1 MNSSAQVNQDSRDR
15 DVVID
20 IPEQAGYLKDFDLV
34 GLRHD
39 APDDEQA
46 TKNRLL
52 VAAVKLFAD
61 RGYEAS
67 SMRELAAEV
76 GVKAPAIYNHFDSKT
91 QVLSTAVDYA
101 LSDFLASV
109 LTGLE
114 EFPKQERLFELL
126 RRHARY
132 KTNDVALARAQDK
145 LVDADFMR
153 RVLPPASYDRY
164 TAALAGYRAI
174 VRDLV
179 VAAAPQSEHDPAVN
193 LPVLVSAL
201 IEMVD
206 RVSSWFRP
214 DGTLS
219 GDEIADQC
227 VVIARRIVVS

>member
-1 MNSSAQVNQDSRDR
+1 MNQDSRDR
-15 DVVID
+15 DVVIAT
-20 IPEQAGYLKDFDLV
+20 PEQAGYLKDFDLV

-39 APDDEQA
+39 APDDEQS
-46 TKNRLL
+46 TKNRVL

>member
-1 MNSSAQVNQDSRDR
+1 VNQDSRDR
-15 DVVID
+15 DVVIAT
-20 IPEQAGYLKDFDLV
+20 PEQAGYLKDFDLV

>member
-1 MNSSAQVNQDSRDR
+1 MTGARSLDAATSAQVS
-15 DVVID
+15 DVGD
-20 IPEQAGYLKDFDLV
+20 GRGRSYLADFDLAT
-34 GLRHD
+34 LTNPS
-39 APDDEQA
+39 ADDDQA
-46 TKNRLL
+46 TRSRLL
-52 VAAVKLFAD
+52 IAAVKLFAD

-76 GVKAPAIYNHFDSKT
+76 GVKAPAIYNHFDSKSE
-91 QVLSTAVDYA
+91 VLSAAVDYA
-101 LSDFLASV
+101 LSDFLATV

-114 EFPKQERLFELL
+114 AFPQSDRLFELL

-132 KTNDVALARAQDK
+132 KTDDVALARAQDK
-145 LVDADFMR
+145 LVDLDFMR
-153 RVLPPASYDRY
+153 RVLPPEAYQQY
-164 TAALAGYRAI
+164 TAALAGYRGI

-179 VAAAPQSEHDPAVN
+179 TIAAPTAQADPAVN

-214 DGTLS
+214 DGSLT

-227 VVIARRIVVS
+227 VVIARRMVVS

>member
-1 MNSSAQVNQDSRDR
+1 MTSAASIDPDPHDR
-15 DVVID
+15 GASA
-20 IPEQAGYLKDFDLV
+20 PAPTGSAYLADFDLA
-34 GLRHD
+34 GLRNPT
-39 APDDEQA
+39 PDDEQA
-46 TKNRLL
+46 TRKRLL

-76 GVKAPAIYNHFDSKT
+76 GVKAPAIYNHFDSKSA
-91 QVLSTAVDYA
+91 VLSAAVDYA
-101 LSDFLASV
+101 LSDFLATV

-114 EFPKQERLFELL
+114 EFDESDRLFELL

-132 KTNDVALARAQDK
+132 KTDDVALARAQDK
-145 LVDADFMR
+145 LVDLDFMR
-153 RVLPPASYDRY
+153 RVLPREAYERDM
-164 TAALAGYRAI
+164 AALAGYRAI

-179 VAAAPQSEHDPAVN
+179 TAAAPQAQSDPEVN

-214 DGTLS
+214 DGSLT

-227 VVIARRIVVS
+227 VVVARRMVVS

>member
-1 MNSSAQVNQDSRDR
+1 MIAT
-15 DVVID
+15 
-20 IPEQAGYLKDFDLV
+20 PEQAGYLKDFDLV

-46 TKNRLL
+46 TKNRLF

-126 RRHARY
+126 RRHAPQDQRRRPC
-132 KTNDVALARAQDK
+132 ARAGQTGG
-145 LVDADFMR
+145 R
-153 RVLPPASYDRY
+153 RFHATR
-164 TAALAGYRAI
+164 T
-174 VRDLV
+174 
-179 VAAAPQSEHDPAVN
+179 
-193 LPVLVSAL
+193 SARQL
-201 IEMVD
+201 
-206 RVSSWFRP
+206 
-214 DGTLS
+214 
-219 GDEIADQC
+219 
-227 VVIARRIVVS
+227 

>member
-1 MNSSAQVNQDSRDR
+1 
-15 DVVID
+15 
-20 IPEQAGYLKDFDLV
+20 
-34 GLRHD
+34 
-39 APDDEQA
+39 
-46 TKNRLL
+46 
-52 VAAVKLFAD
+52 
-61 RGYEAS
+61 
-67 SMRELAAEV
+67 MRELAAEV

>member
-1 MNSSAQVNQDSRDR
+1 MNQDSRDR
-15 DVVID
+15 DVVIAT
-20 IPEQAGYLKDFDLV
+20 PEQAGYLKDFDLV

-109 LTGLE
+109 LAGLE

>member
-1 MNSSAQVNQDSRDR
+1 MTSTTPVDKKSPRR
-15 DVVID
+15 GVISD
-20 IPEQAGYLKDFDLV
+20 GPVRVGYLREFDLV
-34 GLRHD
+34 GLNN
-39 APDDEQA
+39 AAVDDEQA

-101 LSDFLASV
+101 LSDFLANV

-114 EFPKQERLFELL
+114 EFPKQEQLFELL

-179 VAAAPQSEHDPAVN
+179 IAAAPEAQSDEAVN

-214 DGTLS
+214 DGSLT

-227 VVIARRIVVS
+227 VVIARRIVEP

>member
-1 MNSSAQVNQDSRDR
+1 MNQDSRDR
-15 DVVID
+15 DVVIAT
-20 IPEQAGYLKDFDLV
+20 PEQAGYLKDFDLV

-52 VAAVKLFAD
+52 VAAVQLFAD

>member
-1 MNSSAQVNQDSRDR
+1 MNQDSRDR
-15 DVVID
+15 DVVIAT
-20 IPEQAGYLKDFDLV
+20 PEQAGYLKDFDLV

>member
-1 MNSSAQVNQDSRDR
+1 MTSAERATTGARGNIS
-15 DVVID
+15 
-20 IPEQAGYLKDFDLV
+20 AGYLADFDLV
-34 GLRHD
+34 GITQSS
-39 APDDEQA
+39 PDDELA
-46 TKNRLL
+46 TRNRLL

-91 QVLSTAVDYA
+91 DVLATAVDYA
-101 LSDFLASV
+101 LSDFLSTV
-109 LTGLE
+109 LGGLE
-114 EFPKQERLFELL
+114 EFSESERLFEML

-153 RVLPPASYDRY
+153 RVLPSPTYDRY
-164 TAALAGYRAI
+164 MAALAGYRGI
-174 VRDLV
+174 VSDLV
-179 VAAAPQSEHDPAVN
+179 VAAAPQAQLDPAVN
-193 LPVLVSAL
+193 MPVLVSAL

-206 RVSSWFRP
+206 QVSSWFRP
-214 DGTLS
+214 DGSLT

-227 VVIARRIVVS
+227 VVLARRMVG

>member
-1 MNSSAQVNQDSRDR
+1 MNQDSRDR
-15 DVVID
+15 DVVIAT
-20 IPEQAGYLKDFDLV
+20 PEQAGYLKDFDLV

-214 DGTLS
+214 DGSLT

-227 VVIARRIVVS
+227 VVVARRMVVS

>member
-1 MNSSAQVNQDSRDR
+1 MTTAASVDPASGNDDGTAAAKVGSS
-15 DVVID
+15 
-20 IPEQAGYLKDFDLV
+20 YLADFDLV
-34 GLRHD
+34 GLSENP
-39 APDDEQA
+39 PDDDQA
-46 TKNRLL
+46 TRNRLL

-91 QVLSTAVDYA
+91 DVLSTAVDYA
-101 LSDFLASV
+101 LSDFLSSV
-109 LTGLE
+109 LVGLE
-114 EFPKQERLFELL
+114 GFEESERLFELL
-126 RRHARY
+126 RRHAQY
-132 KTNDVALARAQDK
+132 KTNDVALSRAQDK
-145 LVDADFMR
+145 LVDADFLR
-153 RVLPPASYDRY
+153 RVLPAASHDRY

-179 VAAAPQSEHDPAVN
+179 VAAAPDSESDPAVS

-214 DGTLS
+214 DGSLT

-227 VVIARRIVVS
+227 VVIARRMVVS

>member
-1 MNSSAQVNQDSRDR
+1 MTTAASVRPASGDDSDAARGL
-15 DVVID
+15 VEA
-20 IPEQAGYLKDFDLV
+20 PYLAGFDLV
-34 GLRHD
+34 GLAQNPSD
-39 APDDEQA
+39 NDQA
-46 TKNRLL
+46 TRNRLL

-76 GVKAPAIYNHFDSKT
+76 GVKAPAIYNHFESKT
-91 QVLSTAVDYA
+91 DVLSTAVDYA
-101 LSDFLASV
+101 LSDFLSSV
-109 LTGLE
+109 LVGLE
-114 EFPKQERLFELL
+114 FYDEPQRLFELL
-126 RRHARY
+126 RRHAQY
-132 KTNDVALARAQDK
+132 KTNDVALSRAQDK
-145 LVDADFMR
+145 LVDADFLR
-153 RVLPPASYDRY
+153 RVLPVTSHDRY

-179 VAAAPQSEHDPAVN
+179 VAAAPNSESDPAVS

-214 DGTLS
+214 DGSLT

-227 VVIARRIVVS
+227 VVIAHRMVGS